1 MEKTEKKQYKLIFI
15 DMDGT
20 LYDMEDMVI
29 DGYNSALDYLVNYQG
44 FSSEKAGL
52 LLKENHIYPY
62 VSEDAC
68 SATAFFMSRGYD
80 VKEWD
85 QKRSENFSCQPID
98 INKAMKLQSLKK
110 LSAGAPLV
118 LLTNNTL
125 KNVRRVLKHLGIPE
139 DVFTEIFCNEK
150 DNKTP
155 SKKPLMEQLM
165 TKYKAKPEETLSIGD
180 RYNVDGRPLV
190 ELGGD
195 ALIIRKPHY
204 IEEFLNGEK
213 TDIHYVFYDGKN
225 MKV

>member
-1 MEKTEKKQYKLIFI
+1 MEKAEKKAYKLIFI

-29 DGYNSALDYLVNYQG
+29 DGYNSALDYLVDYQG
-44 FSSEKAGL
+44 FSSEEAEL

-85 QKRSENFSCQPID
+85 QKRSENFNCQPID
-98 INKAMKLQSLKK
+98 INKAMKLQSLRR
-110 LSAGAPLV
+110 LSESAALV

-125 KNVRRVLKHLGIPE
+125 KNVKRILHHLHIPE

-150 DNKTP
+150 ENKTP

-165 TKYKAKPEETLSIGD
+165 TKYQARPEETLSIGD

-195 ALIIRKPHY
+195 ALIIRRPQF
-204 IEEFLNGEK
+204 IEEYLNDKEK
-213 TDIHYVFYDGKN
+213 DIHYVFYEGKN
-225 MKV
+225 R